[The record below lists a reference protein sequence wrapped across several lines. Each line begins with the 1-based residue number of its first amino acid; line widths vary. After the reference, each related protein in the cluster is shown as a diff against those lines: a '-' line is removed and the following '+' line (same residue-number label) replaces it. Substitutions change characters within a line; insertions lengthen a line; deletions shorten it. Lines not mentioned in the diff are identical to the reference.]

1 MARVKQRNPRRNPD
15 RRQARFKTFLG
26 GRKGTMKRTTK
37 KGAYKAGA
45 KKYMQRRR
53 APFVET
59 KSKTTEDIVNQ
70 FGLVDHLVTQS
81 FNSPTV
87 FINPEVYTAWKQGI
101 DEDEVV
107 GRSCYVRYLKRKLVC
122 TFPQPNITMTSG
134 SPGVIPKIPQRYE
147 LIWGFVPAPL
157 NLTGSTTPTA
167 FTCDMSHI
175 NGYINE
181 RVKDYLDGERDFLR
195 YIPKKA
201 ATLRIIGRR
210 KVRPDLRFMS
220 TAPPATMDPSFSS
233 TYATGSIPDYTTHI
247 SWPMNKK
254 IHLEKTE
261 DLHGGNDG
269 LFPNY
274 SWLPFAVFVSWDW
287 EDIPIAERPQQVCK
301 LSYNDII
308 YYSDS

>member
-1 MARVKQRNPRRNPD
+1 MVRVNVKHQVQNHRGRVKYMRAKAKTRNMT
-15 RRQARFKTFLG
+15 KTS
-26 GRKGTMKRTTK
+26 K
-37 KGAYKAGA
+37 KGAYAKGKKKAF
-45 KKYMQRRR
+45 MIRR
-53 APFVET
+53 APFIET

-70 FGLVDHLVTQS
+70 FGLVDHTVPQS

-87 FINPEVYTAWKQGI
+87 FINPEVFTAWKQGL

-107 GRSCYVRYLKRKLVC
+107 GRSCYVKYLKRKIRV

-134 SPGVIPKIPQRYE
+134 NPGVIPKIPQRYE
-147 LIWGFVPAPL
+147 LIWGFVPNPL
-157 NLTGSTTPTA
+157 ALTGSTTPTA
-167 FTCDMSHI
+167 PNCDMSYI

-181 RVKDYLDGERDFLR
+181 RVKDYLDGQKDFLR

-201 ATLRIIGRR
+201 STLRIIGRR
-210 KVRPDLRFMS
+210 RVRPDLRFMS

-233 TYATGSIPDYTTHI
+233 TYATGSIPDYTTSI
-247 SWPMNKK
+247 NWPMMRKL
-254 IHLEKTE
+254 HLEKTD

-274 SWLPFAVFVSWDW
+274 AWLPFAVFVSWDW
-287 EDIPIAERPQQVCK
+287 EDIPISERPQKVCL